1 MKSLIKI
8 IADALVK
15 IKCKCKITCCCNSEC
30 SQGAD
35 ALDERRLSRS
45 VASSK
50 SLNI

>member
-30 SQGAD
+30 SQG
-35 ALDERRLSRS
+35 LDERRLSRS